1 MSYAQDELDDI
12 WQRLAQGVEDGL
24 LGAGDNVSAS
34 IRTDIELEQ
43 ALTFST
49 VVTYRDSNAGST
61 AANFTYTRTRLNN
74 EAAWGLWQQIN

>member
-24 LGAGDNVSAS
+24 LGVGDNVSAS
-34 IRTDIELEQ
+34 IRTDIEFEQ

-49 VVTYRDSNAGST
+49 VVTYRDSNADST
-61 AANFTYTRTRLNN
+61 AANCTYTRTRLNN
-74 EAAWGLWQQIN
+74 GSAWGLWQQTN